1 MNRSRQ
7 EPKLGLRT
15 CSLSRAGS
23 FDTQTLGRL
32 KEAGFDL
39 VELSFNPRSSI
50 PASWEIYGTPKV
62 YSRCGGEHG
71 RG

>member
-1 MNRSRQ
+1 MNRYRQ

-39 VELSFNPRSSI
+39 VETLPETARG
-50 PASWEIYGTPKV
+50 A
-62 YSRCGGEHG
+62 GGFG
-71 RG
+71 STGVS